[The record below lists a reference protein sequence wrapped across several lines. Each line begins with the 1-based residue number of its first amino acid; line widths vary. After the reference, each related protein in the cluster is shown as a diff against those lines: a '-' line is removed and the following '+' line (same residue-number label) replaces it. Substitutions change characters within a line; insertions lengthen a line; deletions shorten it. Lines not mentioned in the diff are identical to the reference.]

1 MSRVSRVFM
10 GMIMALTLAACAT
23 QGPGE
28 PPKPQ
33 RVSLT
38 TLPAGA
44 SAAAQQGEN
53 ALTRAILD
61 AVNAWRGEK
70 GISPL
75 SPDPTLQRAAAI
87 HSADMSLR
95 NFVGSF
101 NPDGQG
107 TRERVLAVDPNFKG
121 DVFETIDVLQDAAGQ
136 PAEAVASEVVKSW
149 TTDPTRRKVLRD
161 ATLTRS
167 GVGVTTK
174 GSDLYVTE
182 VFATE

>member
-1 MSRVSRVFM
+1 MPQISRLLTGVA
-10 GMIMALTLAACAT
+10 MALTLAACAT

-28 PPKPQ
+28 PQKPQ

-44 SAAAQQGEN
+44 SAAAQGET
-53 ALTRAILD
+53 ALSRAILD

-70 GISPL
+70 GIAPL
-75 SPDPTLQRAAAI
+75 APDATLQRAAAI

-107 TRERVLAVDPNFKG
+107 TRERVLAVDPNRKG
-121 DVFETIDVLQDAAGQ
+121 DVFETISLLRDAASQ
-136 PAEAVASEVVKSW
+136 PPQAVAGEVVKSW
-149 TTDPTRRKVLRD
+149 TVDPARRKVLRD

-167 GVGVTTK
+167 GVGVATK